1 MEKNDT
7 QKFENKS
14 QNTKKQHEGMK
25 TAGAAVIG
33 SVIGSGTTTLAS
45 ELTTEDEPVVVP
57 EPIPEPEPEP
67 TPAPEPEPVPEPIP
81 EPEPTPAPVP
91 EPIPEPEP
99 VPTPNP
105 DMVVV
110 EPEPVPDTP
119 SPDAPVTVQEEE
131 ITDPVAPVIEI
142 DPNDN
147 DVADFI
153 EDVTDVEVV
162 YDINGNP
169 TAIQAN
175 VHNSINGDFALI
187 DVDFDGDFD
196 YVVDSTGMATDMIPD
211 QLITLTDMTTAAS
224 EDEGYVPFTDDDN
237 FIASNNMIG
246 ENFQNDIIITDEN
259 V

>member
-7 QKFENKS
+7 QKFEDKS
-14 QNTKKQHEGMK
+14 KNAKKSHEGLK
-25 TAGAAVIG
+25 TAGAAIIG

-45 ELTTEDEPVVVP
+45 ELTTDDEPVVMPEPVP
-57 EPIPEPEPEP
+57 EPEPTPEPEPEP
-67 TPAPEPEPVPEPIP
+67 TPVPEP
-81 EPEPTPAPVP
+81 TP

-99 VPTPNP
+99 VPEPNP
-105 DMVVV
+105 DTVVV
-110 EPEPVPDTP
+110 EPEPVPDVP
-119 SPDAPVTVQEEE
+119 SPDDPVQENTETNE
-131 ITDPVAPVIEI
+131 PVVPVIEI

-153 EDVTDVEVV
+153 EDVTNVEVV

-175 VHNSINGDFALI
+175 VHNSINGDFALV

>member
-14 QNTKKQHEGMK
+14 QNTKKQHEGLK

-57 EPIPEPEPEP
+57 ESIPE
-67 TPAPEPEPVPEPIP
+67 PAPEPEPVPEPIP
-81 EPEPTPAPVP
+81 EPEPTPAPAP

-105 DMVVV
+105 DTVVV

-119 SPDAPVTVQEEE
+119 SPDASGTVQEKEE

-175 VHNSINGDFALI
+175 VHNSINGDFALV

-196 YVVDSTGMATDMIPD
+196 YVVDSTGIVTDMIPD
-211 QLITLTDMTTAAS
+211 QLITLTDMTTAAN
-224 EDEGYVPFTDDDN
+224 EDEGYVPSTDDDN

-246 ENFQNDIIITDEN
+246 ENFQNDIIITDEI
-259 V
+259 